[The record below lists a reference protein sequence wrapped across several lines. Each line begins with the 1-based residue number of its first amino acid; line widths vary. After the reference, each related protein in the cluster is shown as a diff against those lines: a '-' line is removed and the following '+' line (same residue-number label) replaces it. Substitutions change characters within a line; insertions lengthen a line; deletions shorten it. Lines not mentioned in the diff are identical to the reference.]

1 MSCSRI
7 EAMDDFDVRKAALAK
22 TLIEERTQARTELFR
37 AQERVR
43 ELEDLIYGWWK
54 RTYEDGGPLYALETE
69 ANKIATKRREG
80 EGK

>member
-22 TLIEERTQARTELFR
+22 QARTELFR